1 MTAPS
6 HQRFLAGLGTSFSL
20 GVSHKLEKGAIVQEI
35 TALHVSVRHFAKLSV
50 STQIAALRRLLLG
63 SSDGALGEW
72 FGKVKAVSLHHQK
85 YPKEKKI
92 DFR

>member
-1 MTAPS
+1 VTAPS
-6 HQRFLAGLGTSFSL
+6 HQLFLAGLGTSFSL
-20 GVSHKLEKGAIVQEI
+20 SASNRLEEGAIVQEI

-72 FGKVKAVSLHHQK
+72 FDKVKRVSSRLH
-85 YPKEKKI
+85 PSSKKI
-92 DFR
+92 PK